1 MVDDTLIGFFQC
13 SRSSKKGDPLSSY
26 LPVLVME
33 ALTQSSFQG
42 CTRGSC

>member
-33 ALTQSSFQG
+33 ALSSFQG